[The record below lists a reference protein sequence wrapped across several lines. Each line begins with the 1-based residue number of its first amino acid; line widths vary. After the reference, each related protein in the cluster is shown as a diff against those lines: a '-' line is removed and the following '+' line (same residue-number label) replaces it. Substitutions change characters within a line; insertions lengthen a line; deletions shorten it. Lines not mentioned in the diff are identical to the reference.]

1 MKSLAPWVLVAAF
14 AFGCSDSSFRQQE
27 GVYVSIVQKET
38 VQTFHNRLTGNDYH
52 LVVTTEPVY
61 SSAATSFLTTDE
73 DHDLWIAELEGQKDQ
88 GKLPGEVLRMR
99 DFAVLRLLGGKDP
112 HTVLGDH
119 KIYAE
124 KITREARKFP
134 GTGLSPANMA
144 LLHGAG
150 SGKLENLTDA
160 DAEFL
165 EELLQADEAWL
176 KEKLSELSG
185 AVPVMLNGRE
195 ERITERRSAGGR
207 TLARAWLRK
216 QYEELG
222 FTVTDVAYRS
232 GLSQGVNVVAERAGE
247 DTSKFLILSAHYD
260 SVGNAG
266 ADDDGAGTVS
276 ALAIAKALAQ
286 TPLKYNLRVL
296 AFDQEENGLVGSSA
310 YAKALNDAGQM
321 TNLVGL
327 INIEMTGYDADGDG
341 AFHAIHCNENT
352 SSVLSDYINRVIARD
367 PLQLQIVN
375 ACTNR
380 SDHAAFWRYN
390 APAIVVSENFFGG
403 DSNPCYH
410 MACDKV
416 DKVNFDYMT
425 RLTTALMRSVYDMAA
440 L

>member
-27 GVYVSIVQKET
+27 GVYVSIVQKESL
-38 VQTFHNRLTGNDYH
+38 QTFHNRLTGNDYH

-61 SSAATSFLTTDE
+61 SSTATSFLTTDE
-73 DHDLWIAELEGQKDQ
+73 DHDLWIAELEGKKDV
-88 GKLPGEVLRMR
+88 GTLPGEVLRMR
-99 DFAVLRLLGGKDP
+99 DFAVLRILGGKDP
-112 HTVLGDH
+112 HSVLGDH

-124 KITREARKFP
+124 KINREARNFP
-134 GTGLSPANMA
+134 TNGLSLSNMA
-144 LLHGAG
+144 LLDGAG
-150 SGKLENLTDA
+150 TGKLSSLTDA
-160 DAEFL
+160 DSALL
-165 EELLQADEAWL
+165 EDLLEADEPWL

-185 AVPVMLNGRE
+185 AIPVLLNGRE
-195 ERITERRSAGGR
+195 ERITERRSAAGK

-222 FTVTDVAYRS
+222 FTVADVSYRS

-247 DTSKFLILSAHYD
+247 DTTKFLILSAHYD

-296 AFDQEENGLVGSSA
+296 AFDQEENGLVGSAA

-321 TNLVGL
+321 ANLVGL
-327 INIEMTGYDADGDG
+327 INIEMTGYDADNDG

-352 SSVLSDYINRVIARD
+352 SSVLSDYINRVVARD
-367 PLQLQIVN
+367 PLQLSVVN

-390 APAIVVSENFFGG
+390 APAIVVSQNFFGG

-410 MACDKV
+410 QTCDKV
-416 DKVNFDYMT
+416 DIVNFGYMT
-425 RLTTALMRSVYDMAA
+425 RLTTALIRSVYDMAA